1 MWIFIRK
8 SLYTIYK
15 KSKKIQKCAESEKFS
30 DFDLSKKD
38 QVLNKGYAEQSKL
51 RECPKAKATISEE
64 KDSGSEEFIEIV
76 KKFSINSVKGIMP
89 KTESAQQ
96 IVDSG
101 RC

>member
-30 DFDLSKKD
+30 DFDLFKKD

-76 KKFSINSVKGIMP
+76 KKFSINSVKGIIP
-89 KTESAQQ
+89 KNRISTTNSW
-96 IVDSG
+96 
-101 RC
+101 